1 MAVLMLTSTSVCA
14 APMYSDNVAGLLSEL
29 SIMQGDPDGNM
40 RYDDLVSRA
49 ECTKIAV
56 NLSSYRNSVATGSK
70 TSPFSDVKSSHWAAP
85 YVTVGIKNGL
95 VKGYLDATFRP
106 SETVLYEEAATM
118 FLRVLGYTDED
129 FGASW
134 PDSQIGIA
142 KNIGVLDNVKKTAG
156 DTLTR
161 RDVATMAYN
170 TLISKAKGSQSTYLS
185 TFNRS
190 IIDDVVLIS
199 TKEEDSSVADGKI
212 FTSSGTYNVANSLD
226 RSNIGKRGSLVLRN
240 GDTVVS
246 FIPDGITSGNDR
258 QMVYSTLGNK
268 IITYKNGSF
277 NQIDI
282 DAHTP
287 VYKDSNKLTSTSALS
302 SLKMGDVLRIS
313 YKTNGN
319 IDYIMCSS
327 GTTAGPKTVNSSD
340 WYSAFGTDSSV
351 TVMRDGLKSSVT
363 DVKTNDIAY
372 YLKELDIA
380 LVYSKK
386 VTGIY
391 ESATPNK
398 DAPTS
403 VTVSGVTYALEG
415 VDAFSKLSS
424 GGMFNYGDTVTLLLG
439 KSGDVADVLTNQTSA
454 DKVYGF
460 LTSTGAKE
468 TTISGTS
475 VTKPYIKV
483 ILPSGEEREYITA
496 KNYKNYINNVV
507 CITLENGVA
516 TLTTKVPD
524 IGVSGSF
531 TWDLETKKLGKYT
544 LANDVKILE
553 VSTTQPNETALT
565 ATVFPQRLNGIT
577 LSGTS
582 ILYASKNS
590 EGHISELILD
600 DTTKDMHTYGIITYA
615 KSNTDS
621 MVSGSYEYISDGV
634 VSSVQ
639 TNNKAFSV
647 SKGQAVKITTDGRS
661 VSSISAL
668 SKLSSSKISDISG
681 SQITVGGKVYTMSDE
696 VQIYMKTTSGYTM
709 LTKDEMMKVLSGH
722 TSSVYTDF
730 GTSDA
735 IRVRVIIIS

>member
-1 MAVLMLTSTSVCA
+1 MLSSITSYA
-14 APMYSDNVAGLLSEL
+14 APVYSDNVAGLLSEL

-40 RYDDLVSRA
+40 RYNDLVSRA

-56 NLSSYRNSVATGSK
+56 AASSYRNSVATGSK

-134 PDSQIGIA
+134 PDAQIGIA
-142 KNIGVLDNVKKTAG
+142 KNIGILDNVEKSVG
-156 DTLTR
+156 DALTR
-161 RDVATMAYN
+161 RDIATMAYN
-170 TLISKAKGSQSTYLS
+170 TLISKSKGSQSMYLS

-199 TKEEDSSVADGKI
+199 TTEEDPSVADGKI
-212 FTSSGTYNVANSLD
+212 FTSSGTYNVSDSLD

-246 FIPDGITSGNDR
+246 FIPDGLTSGNDK
-258 QMVYSTLGNK
+258 QMVYATLGNG

-277 NQIDI
+277 NQINVNSD
-282 DAHTP
+282 TP
-287 VYKDSNKLTSTSALS
+287 IYKDSNKLSGTSALS

-313 YKTNGN
+313 YKSNGE

-327 GTTAGPKTVNSSD
+327 GTTIGPKTINSSS
-340 WYSAFGTDSSV
+340 WYSSFGTDSSV
-351 TVMRDGLKSSVT
+351 TVMRDGVKSSVS

-372 YLKELDIA
+372 YLEELDIA

-398 DAPTS
+398 DTPTS

-424 GGMFNYGDTVTLLLG
+424 NGKFNYGDTVTLLLG
-439 KSGDVADVLTNQTSA
+439 KSGDVADVLTNSSLT
-454 DKVYGF
+454 DKFFGF
-460 LTSTGAKE
+460 LTATGTKQ

-483 ILPSGEEREYITA
+483 VLPSGEEREYITS
-496 KNYKNYINNVV
+496 KDYKNSINNVV
-507 CITLENGVA
+507 SVTLENGIA
-516 TLTTKVPD
+516 TVSTKVPD
-524 IGVSGSF
+524 YNISGEF
-531 TWDLETKKLGKYT
+531 VWDSQTKRLGT
-544 LANDVKILE
+544 HTVANDVKIIE
-553 VSTTQPNETALT
+553 VSTTQINETALT

-577 LSGTS
+577 LSNNT

-590 EGHISELILD
+590 DGYVDEIILK
-600 DTTKDMHTYGIITYA
+600 DTTNDMHTYGIITAA
-615 KSNTDS
+615 KSNIDS
-621 MVSGSYEYISDGV
+621 SVSGSYEYISNG
-634 VSSVQ
+634 SISAVQ
-639 TNNKAFSV
+639 TSNKAFTV
-647 SKGQAVKITTDGRS
+647 SKGQAVKITTDGRT
-661 VSSISAL
+661 VTSISSL
-668 SKLSSSKISDISG
+668 NKLSSTKISDITG
-681 SQITVGGKVYTMSDE
+681 SLITVGGTTYTMSDKI
-696 VQIYMKTTSGYTM
+696 QIYMKDSSGYTM
-709 LTKDEMMKVLSGH
+709 LTKDELLDKKDGH
-722 TSSVYTDF
+722 IVSVYTDN
-730 GTSDA
+730 GVSDA
-735 IRVRVIIIS
+735 KRVRIIVIS

>member
-1 MAVLMLTSTSVCA
+1 MLSSITTYA
-14 APMYSDNVAGLLSEL
+14 APVYSDNVAGLLSEL

-56 NLSSYRNSVATGSK
+56 SSSNYRNSVATGSK

-134 PDSQIGIA
+134 PDAQIGIA
-142 KNIGVLDNVKKTAG
+142 KNIGILDNVEKSVG
-156 DTLTR
+156 DALTR
-161 RDVATMAYN
+161 RDIATMAYN
-170 TLISKAKGSQSTYLS
+170 TLISKSKGSQSMYLS

-199 TKEEDSSVADGKI
+199 TTEEDPSVADGKI
-212 FTSSGTYNVANSLD
+212 FTSSGTYNVSDSLD

-246 FIPDGITSGNDR
+246 FIPDGLTSGNDK
-258 QMVYSTLGNK
+258 QMVYSTLGNG

-277 NQIDI
+277 NQINVNSD
-282 DAHTP
+282 TP
-287 VYKDSNKLTSTSALS
+287 IYKDSNKLSGTSALS

-313 YKTNGN
+313 YKSNGE

-327 GTTAGPKTVNSSD
+327 GTTVGPKTVNSSS
-340 WYSAFGTDSSV
+340 WYSSFGTDSSV
-351 TVMRDGLKSSVT
+351 TVMRDGVKSSVS
-363 DVKTNDIAY
+363 DVKTDDIAY
-372 YLKELDIA
+372 YLEELDIA

-398 DAPTS
+398 DTPTS

-424 GGMFNYGDTVTLLLG
+424 NGKFNYGDTVTLLLG
-439 KSGDVADVLTNQTSA
+439 KSGDVADVLTNSSLT

-460 LTSTGAKE
+460 LTATGTKQ

-483 ILPSGEEREYITA
+483 VLPTGEEREYITT
-496 KNYKNYINNVV
+496 KDYKNYLNNVV
-507 CITLENGVA
+507 SVTLENGIA
-516 TLTTKVPD
+516 TVSTKVPD
-524 IGVSGSF
+524 HGISGSF
-531 TWDLETKKLGKYT
+531 IWDSQTKKLGKYSVAT
-544 LANDVKILE
+544 DIKILE
-553 VSTTQPNETALT
+553 VSTTQLNETALT
-565 ATVFPQRLNGIT
+565 ATVFPQRLDGIT
-577 LSGTS
+577 LSGNS

-590 EGHISELILD
+590 EGYVDELILKD
-600 DTTKDMHTYGIITYA
+600 ITNDMHTYGIITAA
-615 KSNTDS
+615 KSNIDS
-621 MVSGSYEYISDGV
+621 SVSGSYEYISNG
-634 VSSVQ
+634 SIFSVQ
-639 TNNKAFSV
+639 TSNKAFTV
-647 SKGQAVKITTDGRS
+647 SKGQAVKITTDGRT
-661 VSSISAL
+661 VTSISSL
-668 SKLSSSKISDISG
+668 NKLSSTKISDITG
-681 SQITVGGKVYTMSDE
+681 SLITVGGKTYTMSDK
-696 VQIYMKTTSGYTM
+696 VQIYMKDSSGYTM
-709 LTKDEMMKVLSGH
+709 LTKDELLDKKDGH
-722 TSSVYTDF
+722 IVSVYTDN
-730 GTSDA
+730 GVSDA
-735 IRVRVIIIS
+735 KRVRIIVIS